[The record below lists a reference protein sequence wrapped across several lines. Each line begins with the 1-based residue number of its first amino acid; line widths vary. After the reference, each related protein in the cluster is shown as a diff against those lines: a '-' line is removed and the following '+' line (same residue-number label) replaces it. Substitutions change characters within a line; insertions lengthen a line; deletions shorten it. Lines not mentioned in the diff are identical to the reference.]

1 MALRDAVRGTIRH
14 PMRAYYLPIAAAVIL
29 GASTFMPW
37 IAIGTQRLG
46 GVPDIAGFWVLGL
59 AALAVVLAGLSI
71 STGKNSRHPLLL
83 VGLFAGGVLFLAER
97 LMERNASQQAW
108 AAAQARAIVDGVAAS
123 STPEPTMATGAYLG
137 LAAATIIAL
146 FGLTVV
152 VQRAPQIY
160 ALADD
165 DDV

>member
-1 MALRDAVRGTIRH
+1 
-14 PMRAYYLPIAAAVIL
+14 
-29 GASTFMPW
+29 MPW
-37 IAIGTQRLG
+37 IAVGTQRLG
-46 GVPDIAGFWVLGL
+46 GVPDIAGLSVLGL
-59 AALAVVLAGLSI
+59 STLAVVLAGLSI

-97 LMERNASQQAW
+97 LMERNAAQQAW
-108 AAAQARAIVDGVAAS
+108 AAAQARAIVDGLALS
-123 STPEPTMATGAYLG
+123 PMPEPTMATGAYLG

-152 VQRAPQIY
+152 VKRAPQIY
-160 ALADD
+160 AQAND